1 MVSDYPPNRAQWSG
15 RRERALFTYPASVAR
30 RHSPRSLG
38 NLSYSNQIIIM
49 KTRSLSLM
57 LACAVMILSAGCAT
71 HRTASTVTPA
81 ATDAA
86 WEYWSF
92 AGAAG
97 AIMPGMQMRLQQ
109 GWEIVTL
116 SVSGPASDPYGV
128 VVMRRPK
135 H

>member
-1 MVSDYPPNRAQWSG
+1 
-15 RRERALFTYPASVAR
+15 
-30 RHSPRSLG
+30 
-38 NLSYSNQIIIM
+38 M
-49 KTRSLSLM
+49 KKRLLSLM
-57 LACAVMILSAGCAT
+57 LACAATILSPGCAA
-71 HRTASTVTPA
+71 HHTASTSNPA
-81 ATDAA
+81 GKDTA